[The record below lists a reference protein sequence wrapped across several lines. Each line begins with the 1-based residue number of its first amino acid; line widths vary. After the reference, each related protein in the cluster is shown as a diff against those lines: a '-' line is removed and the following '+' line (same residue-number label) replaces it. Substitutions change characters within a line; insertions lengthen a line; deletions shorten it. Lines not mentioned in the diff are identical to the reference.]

1 MPEATAGGSRKRQRI
16 DVHQHIY
23 PKHFTKRLI
32 GALVE
37 DSPDFPSSM
46 YLDWSVEKVLAM
58 METHAIDTV
67 MVSLTSPGLWFG
79 DAVAAREAAR
89 EFNELAAQ
97 MMRDHKG
104 RFGAFA
110 PIPLPDQAGAFAEIK
125 HALDVLKLNGIGL
138 HSSYAGKWLGD
149 PSFAAVMDEL
159 NRRAVP
165 VFVHPVAN
173 TSGRIDNPWFA
184 KPTME
189 FVFDTTRTIAS
200 LVASGTLARCPN
212 IRFIFPHAGG
222 TVFMLAR
229 RIEAGLLRRLTP
241 DQKASWLPNGMAGAL
256 QGLNFDVVSA
266 TNEPAMAAVRTI
278 MPTSRL
284 LFGTDHPFLKA
295 KSTIDQLGRLG
306 FTPDEMRAIEC
317 SNAETLCN
325 LVN

>member
-1 MPEATAGGSRKRQRI
+1 MPEATTGGSRKRRRI

-23 PKHFTKRLI
+23 PKQFTKRMIDALI
-32 GALVE
+32 E
-37 DSPDFPSSM
+37 DSPDFPSAM

-58 METHAIDTV
+58 MEAHAIDTV

-79 DAVAAREAAR
+79 NAAAAR

-104 RFGAFA
+104 SFGAFA
-110 PIPLPDQAGAFAEIK
+110 PIPLPDEAGTFAETK

-138 HSSYAGKWLGD
+138 HSSYEGKSLGH
-149 PSFAAVMDEL
+149 PSFAAVFDEL

-165 VFVHPVAN
+165 LFVHPVAN
-173 TSGRIDNPWFA
+173 TSGHIDSLWFA

-212 IRFIFPHAGG
+212 IKFIFPHAGG
-222 TVFMLAR
+222 AMFMLAR

-278 MPTSRL
+278 LPTSRM
-284 LFGTDHPFLKA
+284 LFGTDHPFLSA

-317 SNAETLCN
+317 SNAEALCN

>member
-1 MPEATAGGSRKRQRI
+1 MPEATAGGSHKRQRI

-23 PKHFTKRLI
+23 PKQFTKRMIDALI
-32 GALVE
+32 E
-37 DSPDFPSSM
+37 DSPDFPSAM

-58 METHAIDTV
+58 MEAHAIDTV
-67 MVSLTSPGLWFG
+67 IVSLTSPGLWFG
-79 DAVAAREAAR
+79 DAAAARESAR

-104 RFGAFA
+104 SFGAFA
-110 PIPLPDQAGAFAEIK
+110 PIPLPDEAGAFAEIK

-138 HSSYAGKWLGD
+138 HSSYEGKSLGH
-149 PSFAAVMDEL
+149 PSFAAVFDEL

-173 TSGRIDNPWFA
+173 TSGHIDSLWFA

-212 IRFIFPHAGG
+212 IKFIFPHAGG
-222 TVFMLAR
+222 AMFMLAR

-241 DQKASWLPNGMAGAL
+241 DQKAAWLPNGMAGAL
-256 QGLNFDVVSA
+256 RSLNFDVVSA
-266 TNEPAMAAVRTI
+266 TNETAMAAVRTI
-278 MPTSRL
+278 LPTSRM
-284 LFGTDHPFLKA
+284 LFGTDHPFLSA

-317 SNAETLCN
+317 SNAEALCN

>member
-1 MPEATAGGSRKRQRI
+1 MPEATPGGSRKHRRI

-23 PKHFTKRLI
+23 PKQFTKRMIDALI
-32 GALVE
+32 E
-37 DSPDFPSSM
+37 DSPDFPSAM
-46 YLDWSVEKVLAM
+46 YLDWSVEKALAM
-58 METHAIDTV
+58 MEAHAIDTV

-79 DAVAAREAAR
+79 NAAAARESAR

-104 RFGAFA
+104 SFGAFA
-110 PIPLPDQAGAFAEIK
+110 PIPLPDEAGAFAEIK

-138 HSSYAGKWLGD
+138 HSSYEGKSLGH
-149 PSFAAVMDEL
+149 PSFAAVFDEL
-159 NRRAVP
+159 DRRAVP

-173 TSGRIDNPWFA
+173 TSGHIDSLWFA

-189 FVFDTTRTIAS
+189 FVFDTTRTVAS

-212 IRFIFPHAGG
+212 IKFIFPHAGG
-222 TVFMLAR
+222 AMFMLAR

-241 DQKASWLPNGMAGAL
+241 DQKAAWLPNGMAGAL
-256 QGLNFDVVSA
+256 RGLNFDVVSA
-266 TNEPAMAAVRTI
+266 TNETAMAAVRTI
-278 MPTSRL
+278 LPTSRM
-284 LFGTDHPFLKA
+284 LFGTDHPFLSA

-317 SNAETLCN
+317 SNAEALCN